1 MAVATDHVDLRNEEL
16 HRGTKPDENGFLLG
30 IASCFDGDLMDI
42 PSNRRLNGFEWWVLM
57 DLPSGKRGKLEN
69 Q

>member
-16 HRGTKPDENGFLLG
+16 HRGKKPGENRFLLG

-42 PSNRRLNGFEWWVLM
+42 PPNRRLNGFEWWFQWVY
-57 DLPSGKRGKLEN
+57 PPVNVGKLEN